1 MDWDPQALVT
11 LLNDPDRQKK
21 NVPDEVV
28 RLDPLDVDLAYM
40 PACIVKASAGTGTP
54 LYLGYAGRWRPAPA
68 LSALVQEH
76 AAHLL
81 ADILPDEPEALV
93 RARVRDIVSA
103 RINALPEHY
112 AIEQTKSGEWCAV
125 LTDAFVRGPFARF
138 RRGNRNRIGRY
149 MIMDSYIVRLW
160 SANEDIRQEEACEQI
175 ARHFQGLE
183 SDPAPPYLQ
192 EQVTRLCTLY
202 DVAALD
208 VAAARA
214 FATDNDMMLAAERL
228 ALVAE
233 MSVDSDD
240 AQRIPSNDIVPSGE
254 ATTLTQEV
262 RDE

>member
-1 MDWDPQALVT
+1 
-11 LLNDPDRQKK
+11 
-21 NVPDEVV
+21 
-28 RLDPLDVDLAYM
+28 
-40 PACIVKASAGTGTP
+40 
-54 LYLGYAGRWRPAPA
+54 
-68 LSALVQEH
+68 
-76 AAHLL
+76 
-81 ADILPDEPEALV
+81 
-93 RARVRDIVSA
+93 
-103 RINALPEHY
+103 
-112 AIEQTKSGEWCAV
+112 
-125 LTDAFVRGPFARF
+125 
-138 RRGNRNRIGRY
+138 

-228 ALVAE
+228 ALVEEIPVDSDDAQRTPSDDIVPSTDNDMMLAAEWLALVAE

-240 AQRIPSNDIVPSGE
+240 AQHTPSNDIVPSGE